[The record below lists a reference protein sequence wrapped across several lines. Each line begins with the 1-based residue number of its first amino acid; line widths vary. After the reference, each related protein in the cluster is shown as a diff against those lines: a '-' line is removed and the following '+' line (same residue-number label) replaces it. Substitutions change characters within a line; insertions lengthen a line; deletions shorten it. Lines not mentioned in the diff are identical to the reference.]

1 MKPAEKSRS
10 RKPRSAATEQP
21 SREPKQPISWSDI
34 DLVKR
39 HPAIM
44 RRSESIIVVI
54 DMQEKLMT
62 AMKERYEIIM
72 QSGKLLQAASIL
84 SVPVLVT
91 EQYPKGLG
99 HTDKRLAAFLDGAAF
114 FEKTSFSAVGET
126 SFVTALENSGRK
138 HVALVGIETHVCV
151 AQTALDLKVRGYE
164 VTVAADAIASRKCTD
179 RDVAL
184 ELMKASGITIATV
197 EAIIFQMLEKS
208 GGEEFKKILE
218 LVK

>member
-1 MKPAEKSRS
+1 MKETRS
-10 RKPRSAATEQP
+10 RKTKAA
-21 SREPKQPISWSDI
+21 PKQTFAWDDI

-44 RRSESIIVVI
+44 RRADSAILVV
-54 DMQEKLMT
+54 DMQEKLMGVMKDRYDVIMRTT
-62 AMKERYEIIM
+62 A
-72 QSGKLLQAASIL
+72 LVNAAAIL

-99 HTDKRLAAFLDGAAF
+99 HTDKRLAPSLEAASF
-114 FEKTSFSAVGET
+114 FEKTSFSAVGEP
-126 SFVTALENSGRK
+126 SFVSALEKLGRR
-138 HVALVGIETHVCV
+138 HIALAGIETHVCI

-164 VTVAADAIASRKCTD
+164 VTIAADAVTSRKASD
-179 RDVAL
+179 RAVAL
-184 ELMKASGITIATV
+184 QMLRAAGVTIATV

-208 GGEEFKKILE
+208 GGEEFKKILA